1 MCHPC
6 SSFSFSVLCIQQTCT
21 SRFVAGDPPPEKE
34 VGAETSDD
42 EDAPVTCNDES
53 FAAVAAVRVGY

>member
-1 MCHPC
+1 M
-6 SSFSFSVLCIQQTCT
+6 SFLQHLSTSLSGHSRQHFKLCWC
-21 SRFVAGDPPPEKE
+21 AGDPPPEKE
-34 VGAETSDD
+34 IGAETSDE